1 MPHLRKHIHNQKRQH
16 KILLTQMQKRSQ
28 TQSRQRIHAQMAS
41 RKPRKERR
49 ATQTRRPRCPSPTR
63 QTMPRQQ
70 SRTRSR
76 LSQSLPTGEPRN
88 RGRPPTQMETIP
100 LRNHRIQ
107 GRLPKMGATQPR
119 GSRGDSCTQSQ
130 SGSRRQCD
138 TRPHPSQMGG
148 QQRNLLSLRRT
159 HQSRPQVA
167 RPYVADSGTQ
177 SPDRARRSTRHRQHR
192 LRPSSL
198 QQQQRRSNHRGVHGA
213 TEARQLGHPNPL
225 EATQQG
231 YEGVT
236 SLLKPAQDP
245 GAIHA

>member
-1 MPHLRKHIHNQKRQH
+1 MPHLQKRIHTQKRQR
-16 KILLTQMQKRSQ
+16 KILLTQMQKRRQ
-28 TQSRQRIHAQMAS
+28 TQSRQGIH
-41 RKPRKERR
+41 
-49 ATQTRRPRCPSPTR
+49 
-63 QTMPRQQ
+63 
-70 SRTRSR
+70 
-76 LSQSLPTGEPRN
+76 
-88 RGRPPTQMETIP
+88 TQMETIS
-100 LRNHRIQ
+100 LRSHRIQ

-119 GSRGDSCTQSQ
+119 GSRRDSCTQSQ

-148 QQRNLLSLRRT
+148 QQRNLLSLRRI

-177 SPDRARRSTRHRQHR
+177 SPDSARRATRHRQHR

-198 QQQQRRSNHRGVHGA
+198 QQQQGRSNHRGVHGA
-213 TEARQLGHPNPL
+213 TEARQLGHFNPL
-225 EATQQG
+225 AATQQG

-236 SLLKPAQDP
+236 SLLKPAQDA

>member
-1 MPHLRKHIHNQKRQH
+1 MPHLRKHIHAQKRH
-16 KILLTQMQKRSQ
+16 RKILLTQTQERSQ
-28 TQSRQRIHAQMAS
+28 TQSRPRIHAQIAS

-49 ATQTRRPRCPSPTR
+49 ATQTRRPRGPPSTR

-70 SRTRSR
+70 PRTSSR

-88 RGRPPTQMETIP
+88 RGRPPTHMETIP
-100 LRNHRIQ
+100 LRQHHIQ
-107 GRLPKMGATQPR
+107 GSLPKMGATQPG
-119 GSRGDSCTQSQ
+119 GSRGDSCAQSQ

-138 TRPHPSQMGG
+138 THPHPSQTGG
-148 QQRNLLSLRRT
+148 QQRNLLSLRRI

-167 RPYVADSGTQ
+167 RPYVADNGTQ
-177 SPDRARRSTRHRQHR
+177 SPDRARRATRHRQHR

-198 QQQQRRSNHRGVHGA
+198 QQQQGCSNHRGVHGA
-213 TEARQLGHPNPL
+213 AEARQLGYLNPL
-225 EATQQG
+225 AATQQG

-236 SLLKPAQDP
+236 SLLKPAQDA